1 MLANAGRVDD
11 AIREMD
17 AQAAETAL
25 LPDSPDTRRL
35 KGGVDLRRAAFLG
48 RIGRTAEAEKVL
60 AGIDLKVFRDEK
72 DPEKNASIDKD
83 VELIRGVIAAGAG
96 RDAEAVPL
104 LRDSLDR
111 KNQGLGGTDYFPQQ
125 YFARMALAR
134 SLGRLGRAGEAAD
147 ALAPILKKN
156 PRFAPAVDLLARI
169 RSEAPAAETT
179 AFARPGNAF

>member
-1 MLANAGRVDD
+1 MRCARWTS
-11 AIREMD
+11 E
-17 AQAAETAL
+17 AAETAL

-35 KGGVDLRRAAFLG
+35 KGEVDLRRAAFLG

-111 KNQGLGGTDYFPQQ
+111 KDQGLGSTDYFPQQ

-169 RSEAPAAETT
+169 RSETPAAETT